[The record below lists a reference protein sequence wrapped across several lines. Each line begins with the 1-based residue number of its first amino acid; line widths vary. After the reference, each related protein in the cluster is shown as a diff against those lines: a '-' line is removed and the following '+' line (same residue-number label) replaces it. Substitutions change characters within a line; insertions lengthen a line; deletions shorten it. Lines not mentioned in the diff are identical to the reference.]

1 LYFFDCGL
9 IGEEGKL
16 VIIHLDALGVQ
27 KVENGHLLKLL
38 AIGIPQQNL
47 LHEQEF
53 SVGFELE
60 GVLDCLVVFH
70 AHQLHILL
78 FSYAIRHLFGNLGVF
93 LVHVVDM

>member
-1 LYFFDCGL
+1 MYFLDGGL
-9 IGEEGKL
+9 IGQEGEL
-16 VIIHLDALGVQ
+16 VIVHFDALGVQ

-38 AIGIPQQNL
+38 AVGIPQQNL

-60 GVLDCLVVFH
+60 GVLDCLVVFD